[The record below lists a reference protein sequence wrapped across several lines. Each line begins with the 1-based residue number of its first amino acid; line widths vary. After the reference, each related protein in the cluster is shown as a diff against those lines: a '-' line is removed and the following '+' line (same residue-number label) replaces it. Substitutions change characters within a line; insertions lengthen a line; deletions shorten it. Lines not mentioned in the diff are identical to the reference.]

1 MGVRYQL
8 DRQGFS
14 ISSPYILSEN
24 ISLESAVYIGQ
35 IGNELPGVRIE
46 EVPVRGYQDGTS
58 APHII
63 GRVGTIVAEEL
74 DSYLEK
80 GYTRDQIVG
89 RDGIEKLYE
98 ENLQG
103 TDGKRIVTLNN
114 RREVIENEITEE
126 PIPGSTVV
134 LTLDKN
140 LQNIALDAL
149 KSQIEYLNATA
160 PTSQG
165 KEADS
170 GAAVA
175 IDVKTGEILVLASY
189 PGYDL
194 ATMSTEYGSLAN
206 DPLRPLF
213 NRSLQG
219 QYTPGSIFKPLVSLA
234 ALNEGVVTESTRITC
249 NRVYSFSPGY
259 NPTCL
264 GTHGPFT
271 VRDAL
276 RRSCNV
282 YYYDCGKNLGIAR
295 VNQYAPIISL

>member
-1 MGVRYQL
+1 M
-8 DRQGFS
+8 
-14 ISSPYILSEN
+14 
-24 ISLESAVYIGQ
+24 SL
-35 IGNELPGVRIE
+35 
-46 EVPVRGYQDGTS
+46 
-58 APHII
+58 
-63 GRVGTIVAEEL
+63 
-74 DSYLEK
+74 K
-80 GYTRDQIVG
+80 
-89 RDGIEKLYE
+89 
-98 ENLQG
+98 
-103 TDGKRIVTLNN
+103 N

-206 DPLRPLF
+206 YPLRPLF
-213 NRSLQG
+213 NRSLHG
-219 QYTPGSIFKPLVSLA
+219 QYTPGSIFQPLVSLA
-234 ALNEGVVTESTRITC
+234 ALNEGVVTECT
-249 NRVYSFSPGY
+249 
-259 NPTCL
+259 
-264 GTHGPFT
+264 
-271 VRDAL
+271 
-276 RRSCNV
+276 
-282 YYYDCGKNLGIAR
+282 
-295 VNQYAPIISL
+295 